1 MEKKLLLFAIL
12 LILPSIMAINLEVD
26 QLDSNDVMVV
36 GLDQPATFNLEITNL
51 ELSDDFEFFN
61 LWGFNMVPRKTGKI
75 LEGNSKEITLEVHP
89 REDLSIRVF
98 YTLAYSLKGEGA
110 ETSNHELII
119 KIVELKEVFDIGVE
133 NFDEDS
139 NKITIFMKNK
149 ENFNFENLSV
159 RLSSAFFD
167 TKKDFS
173 LGAKERE
180 TFTLELDKED
190 FNKLSAGFY
199 TMKAEIEVEDQST
212 EIEGTIKF
220 EEIKD
225 LQTETKSYGFFIN
238 TEIIEKKNNGNTI
251 ENTQVSIDKNI
262 ISRLFTTLSPEPDI
276 TDRSDLKIRYIWE
289 RPINPGETLEV
300 KVKTNW
306 FFPLIILILIV
317 IIVGMLKHF
326 ARRDVTL
333 KKKVTFVHSKGGE
346 FALKVS
352 IFVRAKNYVEKINV
366 IDRVPQLVKLYNKF
380 GGQDPTKIDK
390 EKRRIEWNFEK
401 LEAGETR
408 LLSYVIYSKVGVIGK
423 FALPTATAIYE
434 KEGELKDSE
443 SNHVYFMSEALKG
456 DEKEK
461 D

>member
-1 MEKKLLLFAIL
+1 
-12 LILPSIMAINLEVD
+12 
-26 QLDSNDVMVV
+26 
-36 GLDQPATFNLEITNL
+36 
-51 ELSDDFEFFN
+51 
-61 LWGFNMVPRKTGKI
+61 
-75 LEGNSKEITLEVHP
+75 
-89 REDLSIRVF
+89 
-98 YTLAYSLKGEGA
+98 
-110 ETSNHELII
+110 
-119 KIVELKEVFDIGVE
+119 
-133 NFDEDS
+133 
-139 NKITIFMKNK
+139 
-149 ENFNFENLSV
+149 
-159 RLSSAFFD
+159 
-167 TKKDFS
+167 
-173 LGAKERE
+173 
-180 TFTLELDKED
+180 
-190 FNKLSAGFY
+190 
-199 TMKAEIEVEDQST
+199 MKAEIEVEDQST